1 MVAAVGVLMAVIIH
15 KKRERERGGVV
26 IEETVPNQP
35 PNIEVAAASN
45 PRNEG
50 PSLLARARVVNLLRA
65 RNQPPNLLR
74 ARNQPP
80 NIEVAAASPNSNP
93 RNGASLLARA
103 RVLNLLRGRKKRIIE
118 GEVVY
123 LEQFKSLYLSN

>member
-1 MVAAVGVLMAVIIH
+1 MILVVAAVGVLMAVIIH

-26 IEETVPNQP
+26 IEEIVPNQP

-65 RNQPPNLLR
+65 RNQPPN
-74 ARNQPP
+74 
-80 NIEVAAASPNSNP
+80 IEVAAASPNSNP

-103 RVLNLLRGRKKRIIE
+103 VNLLRGRKKRVIE

>member
-65 RNQPPNLLR
+65 RNQPPN
-74 ARNQPP
+74 
-80 NIEVAAASPNSNP
+80 IEVAAASPNSNP

>member
-1 MVAAVGVLMAVIIH
+1 MILVVAAVGVLMAVIIH

-50 PSLLARARVVNLLRA
+50 PSLLARARVVNLLR
-65 RNQPPNLLR
+65 
-74 ARNQPP
+74 
-80 NIEVAAASPNSNP
+80 
-93 RNGASLLARA
+93 
-103 RVLNLLRGRKKRIIE
+103 GRKKRVIE

>member
-1 MVAAVGVLMAVIIH
+1 MILVVAAVGVLMAVIIH

-65 RNQPPNLLR
+65 RNQPPN
-74 ARNQPP
+74 
-80 NIEVAAASPNSNP
+80 IEVAAASPNSNP

>member
-65 RNQPPNLLR
+65 RNQPPN
-74 ARNQPP
+74 
-80 NIEVAAASPNSNP
+80 IEVAAAASEMDASNP
-93 RNGASLLARA
+93 RNGPSLLARA
-103 RVLNLLRGRKKRIIE
+103 RVLNLLRGRKKE
-118 GEVVY
+118 SY
-123 LEQFKSLYLSN
+123 

>member
-1 MVAAVGVLMAVIIH
+1 MAVIIH

-50 PSLLARARVVNLLRA
+50 PSLLARARVV
-65 RNQPPNLLR
+65 NLLR

>member
-26 IEETVPNQP
+26 IEEIVPNQP

-65 RNQPPNLLR
+65 RNQPLNLLR
-74 ARNQPP
+74 AR
-80 NIEVAAASPNSNP
+80 
-93 RNGASLLARA
+93 
-103 RVLNLLRGRKKRIIE
+103 GRKKRVIE

>member
-1 MVAAVGVLMAVIIH
+1 MILVVAAVGVLMAVIIH

-65 RNQPPNLLR
+65 RNQPPN
-74 ARNQPP
+74 
-80 NIEVAAASPNSNP
+80 IEVAAASPNSNP

-103 RVLNLLRGRKKRIIE
+103 VNLLRGRKKRVIE

>member
-1 MVAAVGVLMAVIIH
+1 MVAGVIAAVIII
-15 KKRERERGGVV
+15 KKMWKKP
-26 IEETVPNQP
+26 T
-35 PNIEVAAASN
+35 PNIEVA
-45 PRNEG
+45 
-50 PSLLARARVVNLLRA
+50 
-65 RNQPPNLLR
+65 
-74 ARNQPP
+74 
-80 NIEVAAASPNSNP
+80 AAASPNSNP

>member
-1 MVAAVGVLMAVIIH
+1 MILVVAAVGVLMAVIIH

-26 IEETVPNQP
+26 IEETVP
-35 PNIEVAAASN
+35 
-45 PRNEG
+45 
-50 PSLLARARVVNLLRA
+50 
-65 RNQPPNLLR
+65 
-74 ARNQPP
+74 NQPP

>member
-1 MVAAVGVLMAVIIH
+1 MILVVAAVGVLMAVIIH

-65 RNQPPNLLR
+65 RNQPPN
-74 ARNQPP
+74 
-80 NIEVAAASPNSNP
+80 IEVAAASPNSNP

-103 RVLNLLRGRKKRIIE
+103 RVVNLLRGRKKRVIE

>member
-1 MVAAVGVLMAVIIH
+1 MVAGVIAAVIII
-15 KKRERERGGVV
+15 KKMWKKP
-26 IEETVPNQP
+26 T
-35 PNIEVAAASN
+35 PNIEVAAAASN

-65 RNQPPNLLR
+65 RNQPLNLLR
-74 ARNQPP
+74 AR
-80 NIEVAAASPNSNP
+80 
-93 RNGASLLARA
+93 
-103 RVLNLLRGRKKRIIE
+103 GRKKRVIE

>member
-65 RNQPPNLLR
+65 RNQPPN
-74 ARNQPP
+74 
-80 NIEVAAASPNSNP
+80 IEVAAASPNSNP
-93 RNGASLLARA
+93 RNGPSLLARA
-103 RVLNLLRGRKKRIIE
+103 RVVNLLVLRGRKKRVIE

>member
-1 MVAAVGVLMAVIIH
+1 MILVVAAVGVLMAVIIH

-65 RNQPPNLLR
+65 RNQPLNLLR
-74 ARNQPP
+74 AR
-80 NIEVAAASPNSNP
+80 
-93 RNGASLLARA
+93 
-103 RVLNLLRGRKKRIIE
+103 GRKKRVIE